1 MRTIL
6 EPNYPYTSTAFL
18 HLHSNFRFVICFIYS
33 TGKVGITLNIGW
45 GEPADNTTSSA
56 DAAERSIQFA
66 GGWFANPIW
75 GATGGYPQVMIDKV
89 HSIFHY

>member
-1 MRTIL
+1 M
-6 EPNYPYTSTAFL
+6 
-18 HLHSNFRFVICFIYS
+18 
-33 TGKVGITLNIGW
+33 GITLNIGW

-89 HSIFHY
+89 HSIFHYWNLF